1 MNKRIN
7 RGTFWIIFALIAIIT
22 YVSIFGVSVGSFK
35 IPSAA
40 DMRFGIDIRGGVEAT
55 YFPKDY
61 EGVPSADELD
71 AAKAIIEERC
81 DAQNILDREIT
92 VNRENGS
99 ILVRFP
105 WKSDEAE
112 FNPEKAIAELGET
125 ALLTFRDP
133 QGNVLLEGKNV
144 KTAMAQYDRQT
155 GQQVVAL
162 EFDSEGA
169 KLFEQATEKLI
180 GSSMAIYM
188 DDIMISNPMVEEKI
202 PGGQAIINGMANAE
216 EATDLARKIN
226 SGSLPFSLESK
237 NYNAI
242 SPIMGTGALDVMIS
256 AAITAFI
263 LICLFMIIKYRL
275 PGFVAVFALTLQLAC
290 QLLALSVPQFTLT
303 LPGIAAVILS
313 IGMGVDANIITA
325 ERIHEEIADGK
336 SVRAAINSGF
346 HKAFSSVF
354 DGNITVIIVAVILM
368 IFGSGTMLSFGYS
381 LLTGVIL
388 NFLCGVLT
396 SKLMIKSLSCYDKLR
411 KPNLYGNVKKTEK
424 VVKFYQNRVKCYV
437 VSLAIFAL
445 GIVCIFTN
453 GINFDIQFKGGAIIN
468 YKYTQEIDT
477 NKAATVAED
486 TLGRKCD
493 VQTKSDLT
501 SDSRK
506 LVLNLAGKEGLASAD
521 QDKLTNALKEAF
533 PENNMKLSDVS
544 VVEPFIGK
552 DFAIDSTK
560 AIIFSAILIILYVWF
575 SFRKVSGLSA
585 GVTGLI
591 ALLHDV
597 LIVFFA
603 FVVFNIPINDSFI
616 AAALTILGF
625 SINDT
630 IVIYDRI
637 RENKLL
643 YGNKMPIEEIVN
655 KSISQSF
662 TRSLNTNICTLL
674 SIVVVYI
681 FACIQDIQSIKSF
694 ALPMIFGIISGCY
707 STICIAGPIWASWQ
721 KYKKKKSGEKS
732 AQKNCIDSELSG
744 GYRMCKHDE

>member
-7 RGTFWIIFALIAIIT
+7 KGTFWIVFVLIAVIT
-22 YVSIFGVSVGSFK
+22 YTAVFGVSIGSFK
-35 IPSAA
+35 IPSAGE
-40 DMRFGIDIRGGVEAT
+40 MRFGIDIRGGVEAT

-61 EGVPSADELD
+61 DGVPSAAELD
-71 AAKAIIEERC
+71 SAKQIMEERC

-105 WKSDEAE
+105 WKADESE

-133 QGNVLLEGKNV
+133 QGNILLEGKNV
-144 KTAMAQYDRQT
+144 KNAMAQADPQT
-155 GQQVVAL
+155 GKQVVAL
-162 EFDSEGA
+162 EFDKEGA
-169 KLFEQATEKLI
+169 KLFEQATEQLI
-180 GSSMAIYM
+180 GSSIAIFM
-188 DDIMISNPMVEEKI
+188 DDMMISNPMVEEKI
-202 PGGQAIINGMANAE
+202 AGGQATITGMANAE
-216 EATDLARKIN
+216 EAGELASKIN
-226 SGSLPFSLESK
+226 QGSLPFSLESK

-242 SPIMGTGALDVMIS
+242 SPIMGTGALDVMVYAGI
-256 AAITAFI
+256 AAFI
-263 LICLFMIIKYRL
+263 LICLFMVIKYRL
-275 PGFVAVFALTLQLAC
+275 PGFVAVFALTLQVAC

-325 ERIHEEIADGK
+325 ERIKEEIADGK
-336 SVRAAINSGF
+336 SVRAAIDSGF

-354 DGNITVIIVAVILM
+354 DGNITVIIVAIILM

-388 NFLCGVLT
+388 NFLCGVVT
-396 SKLMIKSLSCYDKLR
+396 SKLMIKSLSNYEKLR
-411 KPNLYGNVKKTEK
+411 KPGFYGNGKKTEK
-424 VVKFYQNRVKCYV
+424 VFRFYQNRIKRYL
-437 VSLAIFAL
+437 VSLAIFL
-445 GIVCIFTN
+445 VGVVCIFTN
-453 GINFDIQFKGGAIIN
+453 GVNFDIQFKGGAIIN
-468 YKYTQEIDT
+468 YTYTQEIDT
-477 NKAATVAED
+477 NKAMSVVED
-486 TLGRKCD
+486 TLGRQCD

-501 SDSRK
+501 SDSTK

-533 PENNMKLSDVS
+533 PYNNLKLSDVS

-662 TRSLNTNICTLL
+662 TRSLNTNLCTLL

-681 FACIQDIQSIKSF
+681 FACVQDIQSIKSF

-707 STICIAGPIWASWQ
+707 STICIAGPIWVSWQ
-721 KYKKKKSGEKS
+721 KHKEKKIKGKVVQGS
-732 AQKNCIDSELSG
+732 
-744 GYRMCKHDE
+744 

>member
-1 MNKRIN
+1 MV
-7 RGTFWIIFALIAIIT
+7 T
-22 YVSIFGVSVGSFK
+22 YTAIFGVSIGSFNV
-35 IPSAA
+35 PSAS

-61 EGVPSADELD
+61 EGVPSAGELD
-71 AAKAIIEERC
+71 SAKLIMEERC

-133 QGNVLLEGKNV
+133 QGNILLEGKNV
-144 KTAMAQYDRQT
+144 KNAMSQYDQQT

-169 KLFEQATEKLI
+169 KLFEQATEKLV

-188 DDIMISNPMVEEKI
+188 DDMMISNPRVEEKI
-202 PGGQAIINGMANAE
+202 TGGQAVITGMENAE
-216 EATDLARKIN
+216 EAGELASKIN

-242 SPIMGTGALDVMIS
+242 SPIMGTGALDVMVYAGI
-256 AAITAFI
+256 IAFI
-263 LICLFMIIKYRL
+263 IICLFMIIKYRL
-275 PGFVAVFALTLQLAC
+275 PGFVAAFALTLQVAC

-325 ERIHEEIADGK
+325 ERIREEIACGK
-336 SVRAAINSGF
+336 SVRAAIDAGF

-354 DGNITVIIVAVILM
+354 DGNITVIIVAIILM

-396 SKLMIKSLSCYDKLR
+396 SKLMMKSLSNYEKLR
-411 KPNLYGNVKKTEK
+411 KPGFFGNGKKSEK
-424 VVKFYQNRVKCYV
+424 VFNFYQNRIKCYL
-437 VSLAIFAL
+437 VSLAIFL
-445 GIVCIFTN
+445 VGIVCIFTN
-453 GINFDIQFKGGAIIN
+453 GIDFDIQFKGGAIIN
-468 YKYTQEIDT
+468 YTYTQEIDT
-477 NKAATVAED
+477 NKVMSVVED
-486 TLGRKCD
+486 TLGRQCD

-501 SDSRK
+501 SDSTK
-506 LVLNLAGKEGLASAD
+506 LVLNLTRKEGLASAE

-533 PENNMKLSDVS
+533 PDNNVKLSDVS

-552 DFAIDSTK
+552 DFAVDSMK

-603 FVVFNIPINDSFI
+603 FVVFRIPINDSFI

-637 RENKLL
+637 RENKGF

-662 TRSLNTNICTLL
+662 TRSLNTNLCTLL
-674 SIVVVYI
+674 SIVIVYI
-681 FACIQDIQSIKSF
+681 FACVQDIQSIKSF

-707 STICIAGPIWASWQ
+707 STICIAGPIWVSWQ
-721 KYKKKKSGEKS
+721 KHKDKKNQGRIAGNTK
-732 AQKNCIDSELSG
+732 
-744 GYRMCKHDE
+744 

>member
-1 MNKRIN
+1 MSRKINNKV
-7 RGTFWIIFALIAIIT
+7 TFWVLLVLIAAIS
-22 YVSIFGVSVGSFK
+22 YAAVFGVSIGSFRV
-35 IPSAA
+35 PSAN
-40 DMRFGIDIRGGVEAT
+40 DMRYGIDIRGGVEAT

-61 EGVPSADELD
+61 DGVPTSSELD
-71 AAKAIIEERC
+71 AAKAVIEERC

-92 VNRENGS
+92 VNTENGS

-105 WKSDEAE
+105 WRSDETE
-112 FNPEKAIAELGET
+112 FDPEKAIAELGET

-144 KTAMAQYDRQT
+144 RNATVQYDQQT
-155 GQQVVAL
+155 SAVVVAL

-169 KLFEQATEKLI
+169 QLFEQATEQLV

-188 DDIMISNPMVEEKI
+188 DDRMISNPRVDEKI
-202 PGGQAIINGMANAE
+202 SGGNAVITGLANAD
-216 EATDLARKIN
+216 EAADLAAKIN
-226 SGSLPFSLESK
+226 SGSLPFSLESS
-237 NYNAI
+237 NYNVI
-242 SPIMGTGALDVMIS
+242 SPTMGAGALDVMVNAGIV
-256 AAITAFI
+256 AFI
-263 LICLFMIIKYRL
+263 LICLFMLIKYRL
-275 PGFVAVFALTLQLAC
+275 PGFVAIFALALQVAG

-325 ERIHEEIADGK
+325 ERIKEEIADGK
-336 SVRAAINSGF
+336 SVRAAIDSGF

-354 DGNITVIIVAVILM
+354 DGNITVIIVAIILM

-388 NFLCGVLT
+388 NFVCGVFT
-396 SKLMIKSLSCYDKLR
+396 SKLMIRSLSQYAVFR
-411 KPNLYGNVKKTEK
+411 KPFLYGNGKKNEK
-424 VVKFYQNRVKCYV
+424 VVRFYQNRKKFYA
-437 VSLAIFAL
+437 VSLAVFLVGVI
-445 GIVCIFTN
+445 CIFTN
-453 GINFDIQFKGGAIIN
+453 GIDFDIQFKGGAILN
-468 YKYTQEIDT
+468 YTYTQEIDT
-477 NKAATVAED
+477 NKAAAVVED
-486 TLGRKCD
+486 TLGRACD

-501 SDSRK
+501 SDTTK

-521 QDKLTNALKEAF
+521 QERLTTALEEAF
-533 PENNMKLSDVS
+533 PDNNLQLADIS

-552 DFAIDSTK
+552 DFAIDSIK
-560 AIIFSAILIILYVWF
+560 ALVIAAVLIILYVWF
-575 SFRKVSGLSA
+575 SFRRVSGLSA

-603 FVVFNIPINDSFI
+603 FVVFSIPVNDSFI

-637 RENKLL
+637 RENKLH
-643 YGNKMPIEEIVN
+643 YGSKMPIEDIVN
-655 KSISQSF
+655 KSITQSF
-662 TRSLNTNICTLL
+662 TRSLNTNICTFL
-674 SIVVVYI
+674 SILVVYI
-681 FACIQDIQSIKSF
+681 FAYIQDIQSIKSF

-707 STICIAGPIWASWQ
+707 STICIAGPIWVSWQ
-721 KYKKKKSGEKS
+721 KHKEKKA
-732 AQKNCIDSELSG
+732 AQN
-744 GYRMCKHDE
+744 

>member
-1 MNKRIN
+1 MNKKIN
-7 RGTFWIIFALIAIIT
+7 RGTFWVTFVLIAIIT
-22 YVSIFGVSVGSFK
+22 FVSIFGVSIGSFN

-61 EGVPSADELD
+61 DGVPSAAELD
-71 AAKAIIEERC
+71 SAKAIIEERC
-81 DAQNILDREIT
+81 DSQNILDREIT

-105 WKSDEAE
+105 WKSNESE

-144 KTAMAQYDRQT
+144 KNAMAQLDPQT
-155 GQQVVAL
+155 NKQVVAL
-162 EFDSEGA
+162 EFDKEGA

-188 DDIMISNPMVEEKI
+188 DDMMISNPRVDEKI
-202 PGGQAIINGMANAE
+202 AGGQAIITGMANAE
-216 EATDLARKIN
+216 EARDLASKIN

-242 SPIMGTGALDVMIS
+242 SPIMGTGALDVMVD
-256 AAITAFI
+256 AAIIAFI
-263 LICLFMIIKYRL
+263 LICLFMVIKYRL
-275 PGFVAVFALTLQLAC
+275 PGFVAVFALALQVAC
-290 QLLALSVPQFTLT
+290 QILALSIPQFTLT

-325 ERIHEEIADGK
+325 ERIREEIADGK
-336 SVRAAINSGF
+336 SVRAAIDAGF

-354 DGNITVIIVAVILM
+354 DGNITVIIVAIILM

-388 NFLCGVLT
+388 NFLCGVVT

-411 KPNLYGNVKKTEK
+411 KPSLYGNGKKSEK
-424 VVKFYQNRVKCYV
+424 VVKFYQNRIKCYI
-437 VSLAIFAL
+437 VSLVIFIF

-453 GINFDIQFKGGAIIN
+453 GINLDIQFKGGAIIN
-468 YKYTQEIDT
+468 YTYTEQVDT
-477 NKAATVAED
+477 NKVMNVVED
-486 TLGRKCD
+486 ALGRQCD
-493 VQTKSDLT
+493 VQTKKDLT
-501 SDSRK
+501 SDSTK

-521 QDKLTNALKEAF
+521 QDTLTNALKEAF
-533 PENNMKLSDVS
+533 PDNNIKLSDVS

-560 AIIFSAILIILYVWF
+560 SIIFSAILIILYVWF

-603 FVVFNIPINDSFI
+603 FVIFKIPVNDSFI

-643 YGNKMPIEEIVN
+643 YGDKMPIEEIVN
-655 KSISQSF
+655 KSITQSF
-662 TRSLNTNICTLL
+662 TRSLNTNLCTLL
-674 SIVVVYI
+674 SIVVVYV
-681 FACIQDIQSIKSF
+681 FAYIQDIQSIKSF

-707 STICIAGPIWASWQ
+707 STICIAGPIWVSWQ
-721 KYKKKKSGEKS
+721 KFKNKRKKTV
-732 AQKNCIDSELSG
+732 
-744 GYRMCKHDE
+744 

>member
-1 MNKRIN
+1 MILNKKIN
-7 RGTFWIIFALIAIIT
+7 RGTFWVVFILIVLIT
-22 YVSIFGVSVGSFK
+22 YTAIFGININSFN
-35 IPSAA
+35 IPSAS

-61 EGVPSADELD
+61 DGVPMSSELD
-71 AAKAIIEERC
+71 YAKAIMEERC
-81 DAQNILDREIT
+81 DAKNILDREIT
-92 VNRENGS
+92 VNKENGS

-133 QGNVLLEGKNV
+133 QGNILIEGKNV
-144 KTAMAQYDRQT
+144 KNAMVRYDQQT
-155 GQQVVAL
+155 GKQVVAL
-162 EFDSEGA
+162 EFDNEGA

-180 GSSMAIYM
+180 GSAMAIYM
-188 DDIMISNPMVEEKI
+188 DDIIISNPMVDEKI
-202 PGGQAIINGMANAE
+202 SGGQAIITGMANAE
-216 EATDLARKIN
+216 EAQALAQKIN

-242 SPIMGTGALDVMIS
+242 SPIMGTNALDVMVS
-256 AAITAFI
+256 AGIIAFI
-263 LICLFMIIKYRL
+263 LICLFMIVKYRL
-275 PGFVAVFALTLQLAC
+275 PGFVAVFALTLQVAC

-325 ERIHEEIADGK
+325 ERIKEEIAGGK
-336 SVRAAINSGF
+336 SVRAAIDSGF

-354 DGNITVIIVAVILM
+354 DGNITVSIVAIILM

-388 NFLCGVLT
+388 NFLCGVVT
-396 SKLMIKSLSCYDKLR
+396 SKLMIKSLSNYKKLR
-411 KPNLYGNVKKTEK
+411 NPKFYGNGKKNEK
-424 VVKFYQNRVKCYV
+424 VVRFYQNRVKCYII
-437 VSLAIFAL
+437 SFIIFAV
-445 GIVCIFTN
+445 GIICIFTN

-468 YKYTQEIDT
+468 YTYTQEVDT
-477 NKAATVAED
+477 NEIAAVVEK
-486 TLGRKCD
+486 TLNRKCD

-501 SDSRK
+501 SNSTK
-506 LVLNLAGKEGLASAD
+506 LVLNLAGKEGLAS
-521 QDKLTNALKEAF
+521 QEQENLTNALKKAF
-533 PENNMKLSDVS
+533 SDNNLMLSDVS

-552 DFAIDSTK
+552 DFAIDSIK

-597 LIVFFA
+597 IIVFFT
-603 FVVFNIPINDSFI
+603 FVIFKIPVNDSFI

-643 YGNKMPIEEIVN
+643 YGNKLPIEEIVN
-655 KSISQSF
+655 KSITQSF

-681 FACIQDIQSIKSF
+681 FASVQDIQSIKSF

-707 STICIAGPIWASWQ
+707 STICIAGPIWVSWQ
-721 KYKKKKSGEKS
+721 KFRNKKEKVS
-732 AQKNCIDSELSG
+732 QTVKTI
-744 GYRMCKHDE
+744 

>member
-1 MNKRIN
+1 MNKKIN
-7 RGTFWIIFALIAIIT
+7 RGTFWVTFVLIAIIT
-22 YVSIFGVSVGSFK
+22 FVSIFGVSIGSFN

-40 DMRFGIDIRGGVEAT
+40 EMRFGIDIRGGVEAT

-61 EGVPSADELD
+61 DGVPSAAELD
-71 AAKAIIEERC
+71 SAKAIIEERC

-105 WKSDEAE
+105 WKSNESE

-144 KTAMAQYDRQT
+144 KNAMAQLDPQT
-155 GQQVVAL
+155 NKQVVAL
-162 EFDSEGA
+162 EFDKEGA

-188 DDIMISNPMVEEKI
+188 DDMMISNPRVDEKI
-202 PGGQAIINGMANAE
+202 AGGQAIITGMANAE
-216 EATDLARKIN
+216 EARDLATKIN

-242 SPIMGTGALDVMIS
+242 SPIMGTGALDVMVD
-256 AAITAFI
+256 AAIIAFI
-263 LICLFMIIKYRL
+263 LICLFMVIKYRL
-275 PGFVAVFALTLQLAC
+275 PGFVAVFALALQVAC
-290 QLLALSVPQFTLT
+290 QILALSIPQFTLT

-325 ERIHEEIADGK
+325 ERIREEIADGK
-336 SVRAAINSGF
+336 SVRAAIDSGF

-354 DGNITVIIVAVILM
+354 DGNITVIIVAIILM

-388 NFLCGVLT
+388 NFLCGVVT
-396 SKLMIKSLSCYDKLR
+396 SKLMMKSLSHYEKLR
-411 KPNLYGNVKKTEK
+411 KPVFFGNGKKNEK
-424 VVKFYQNRVKCYV
+424 VFKFYQNRIKCYL
-437 VSLAIFAL
+437 VSLAIFL
-445 GIVCIFTN
+445 VGIVCIFTN
-453 GINFDIQFKGGAIIN
+453 GIDFDIQFKGGAIIN
-468 YKYTQEIDT
+468 YTYTQEIDT
-477 NKAATVAED
+477 NKAMSVVED

-501 SDSRK
+501 SDSTK

-521 QDKLTNALKEAF
+521 QDKLTNALKDAF
-533 PENNMKLSDVS
+533 PNNDMKLSDVS

-552 DFAIDSTK
+552 DFAIDSIK

-643 YGNKMPIEEIVN
+643 YGAKMPIEEIVN
-655 KSISQSF
+655 KSITQSF
-662 TRSLNTNICTLL
+662 TRSLNTNLCTLL
-674 SIVVVYI
+674 SIVVVYV
-681 FACIQDIQSIKSF
+681 FAYIQDIQSIKSF

-707 STICIAGPIWASWQ
+707 STICIAGPIWVSWQ
-721 KYKKKKSGEKS
+721 KFKNKRKKTV
-732 AQKNCIDSELSG
+732 
-744 GYRMCKHDE
+744 

>member
-7 RGTFWIIFALIAIIT
+7 KGTFWIVSILIALIT
-22 YVSIFGVSVGSFK
+22 YMAIFGVSIGSFN
-35 IPSAA
+35 IPSAS

-61 EGVPSADELD
+61 KGVPSATELD
-71 AAKAIIEERC
+71 SAKLIMEERC

-105 WKSDEAE
+105 WKSDETE

-133 QGNVLLEGKNV
+133 QGNILLEGKNV
-144 KTAMAQYDRQT
+144 KNAMAQYDQQT

-162 EFDSEGA
+162 EFDNEGA
-169 KLFEQATEKLI
+169 KLFEQATKKLI

-188 DDIMISNPMVEEKI
+188 DDMMISNPRVEEKI
-202 PGGQAIINGMANAE
+202 AGGQAVITGMANAE
-216 EATDLARKIN
+216 EAGELASKIN

-242 SPIMGTGALDVMIS
+242 SPIMGTGALYVMVYAGI
-256 AAITAFI
+256 IAFI
-263 LICLFMIIKYRL
+263 IICLFMIIKYRL
-275 PGFVAVFALTLQLAC
+275 PGVVAVFALMLQVTC

-325 ERIHEEIADGK
+325 ERIREEIADGK
-336 SVRAAINSGF
+336 SVRAAIDSGF

-354 DGNITVIIVAVILM
+354 DGNITVIIVAIILM

-396 SKLMIKSLSCYDKLR
+396 SKLMMQSLSNYEKLR
-411 KPNLYGNVKKTEK
+411 KPKFFGNGKKNEK
-424 VVKFYQNRVKCYV
+424 VLRFYQNRIKCYL
-437 VSLAIFAL
+437 VSLAIFL
-445 GIVCIFTN
+445 VGIVCIFTN
-453 GINFDIQFKGGAIIN
+453 GIDFDIQFKGGAIIN
-468 YKYTQEIDT
+468 YTYTQEIDT
-477 NKAATVAED
+477 NKAMSVVEE
-486 TLGRKCD
+486 TLGRQCD
-493 VQTKSDLT
+493 IQTKSDLT
-501 SDSRK
+501 SDSTK
-506 LVLNLAGKEGLASAD
+506 LVLNLAGKKGLASAD

-533 PENNMKLSDVS
+533 PDNNIKLSDVS

-552 DFAIDSTK
+552 DFAIDSVK
-560 AIIFSAILIILYVWF
+560 AIIFSGILIIVYVWF

-662 TRSLNTNICTLL
+662 TRSLNTNLCTLL

-681 FACIQDIQSIKSF
+681 FAYVQDIQSIKSF

-707 STICIAGPIWASWQ
+707 STICIAGPIWVSWQ
-721 KYKKKKSGEKS
+721 KHKEKKAKRKVVPES
-732 AQKNCIDSELSG
+732 
-744 GYRMCKHDE
+744 

>member
-1 MNKRIN
+1 MRIN
-7 RGTFWIIFALIAIIT
+7 KITFWIVLIIIILIT
-22 YVSIFGVSVGSFK
+22 YTAIFGLSVGSFNV
-35 IPSAA
+35 PSAGQ
-40 DMRFGIDIRGGVEAT
+40 MRFGIDIRGGVEAT
-55 YFPKDY
+55 YFPRDY
-61 EGVPSADELD
+61 EGVPSAGELNL
-71 AAKAIIEERC
+71 AKVIIEERC

-92 VNRENGS
+92 VNRDNGS

-105 WKSDEAE
+105 WKSGESE

-133 QGNVLLEGKNV
+133 QGNILLEGKNV
-144 KTAMAQYDRQT
+144 KNAKAQYDQQN

-162 EFDSEGA
+162 EFDSKGA
-169 KLFEQATEKLI
+169 KLFEQATQKLI

-188 DDIMISNPMVEEKI
+188 DDMMISNPMVEEKI
-202 PGGQAIINGMANAE
+202 AGGHAVITGMANSQ
-216 EATDLARKIN
+216 EAGELAAKIN

-242 SPIMGTGALDVMIS
+242 SPIMGTGALDVMVYAGIV
-256 AAITAFI
+256 AFI
-263 LICLFMIIKYRL
+263 VICLFMMIKYRL
-275 PGFVAVFALTLQLAC
+275 PGVVASFALTLQVAC

-325 ERIHEEIADGK
+325 ERIREEIADGK
-336 SVRAAINSGF
+336 TVRAAIDSGF

-354 DGNITVIIVAVILM
+354 DGNITVIIVAIILM

-388 NFLCGVLT
+388 NFLCGVLV
-396 SKLMIKSLSCYDKLR
+396 SKLMMKSLSNYKKLR
-411 KPNLYGNVKKTEK
+411 KPGFFGNGKKNEK
-424 VVKFYQNRVKCYV
+424 VFGFYQNRMRFYL
-437 VSLAIFAL
+437 VSFAVFL
-445 GIVCIFTN
+445 IGIVCIFTN
-453 GINFDIQFKGGAIIN
+453 GIDFDIQFKGGAIIN
-468 YKYTQEIDT
+468 YTYTQQIDT
-477 NKAATVAED
+477 NKVMSVVED
-486 TLGRKCD
+486 TLARKCD

-501 SDSRK
+501 SDSTK
-506 LVLNLAGKEGLASAD
+506 LVLNLAGKEGLVSAD
-521 QDKLTNALKEAF
+521 QDKLTNALKESF
-533 PENNMKLSDVS
+533 PDNNIRLSDIS

-552 DFAIDSTK
+552 DFAVDSIK
-560 AIIFSAILIILYVWF
+560 AIIFSAVLIILYVWF

-616 AAALTILGF
+616 AATLTILGF

-643 YGNKMPIEEIVN
+643 YGKKKSIEEIVDM
-655 KSISQSF
+655 SITQSF
-662 TRSLNTNICTLL
+662 TRSLNTNICTLF
-674 SIVVVYI
+674 SVAVVYI
-681 FACIQDIQSIKSF
+681 FACMQDIQSIKSF
-694 ALPMIFGIISGCY
+694 ALPMIFGIVSGCY
-707 STICIAGPIWASWQ
+707 STICIAGPIWVSWQ
-721 KYKKKKSGEKS
+721 KYKEKKLKKK
-732 AQKNCIDSELSG
+732 L
-744 GYRMCKHDE
+744 

>member
-7 RGTFWIIFALIAIIT
+7 KGTFWIVFVLIAVIT
-22 YVSIFGVSVGSFK
+22 YTAILGVSIGSFK
-35 IPSAA
+35 VPSAGK
-40 DMRFGIDIRGGVEAT
+40 MRFGIDIRGGVEAT

-61 EGVPSADELD
+61 DGVPSAAELD
-71 AAKAIIEERC
+71 SAKQIMEERC

-105 WKSDEAE
+105 WKADESE
-112 FNPEKAIAELGET
+112 FKPEKAIAELGET

-133 QGNVLLEGKNV
+133 QGNILLEGKNV
-144 KTAMAQYDRQT
+144 KNAMAQADPQT
-155 GQQVVAL
+155 GKQVVAL
-162 EFDSEGA
+162 EFDKEGA
-169 KLFEQATEKLI
+169 KLFEQATEQLI
-180 GSSMAIYM
+180 GSSMAIFM
-188 DDIMISNPMVEEKI
+188 DDMMISNPMVEEKI
-202 PGGQAIINGMANAE
+202 AGGQAIITGMANAE
-216 EATDLARKIN
+216 EAGELASKIN

-242 SPIMGTGALDVMIS
+242 SPIMGTGALDVMVYAGI
-256 AAITAFI
+256 AAFI
-263 LICLFMIIKYRL
+263 LICLFMVIKYRL
-275 PGFVAVFALTLQLAC
+275 PGFVAVFALTLQVAC

-325 ERIHEEIADGK
+325 ERIKEEIADGK
-336 SVRAAINSGF
+336 SVRAAIDSGF

-354 DGNITVIIVAVILM
+354 DGNITVIIVAIILM

-388 NFLCGVLT
+388 NFLCGVVI
-396 SKLMIKSLSCYDKLR
+396 SKLMIKSLSNYEKLR
-411 KPNLYGNVKKTEK
+411 KPGFYGNGKKNEK
-424 VVKFYQNRVKCYV
+424 VFKFYQNRIKCYL
-437 VSLAIFAL
+437 VSLAIFL
-445 GIVCIFTN
+445 IGIVCIFTN
-453 GINFDIQFKGGAIIN
+453 GVNFDIQFKGGAIIN
-468 YKYTQEIDT
+468 YTYTQEIDT
-477 NKAATVAED
+477 NKAMSVVED
-486 TLGRKCD
+486 TLGRQCD

-501 SDSRK
+501 SDSTK
-506 LVLNLAGKEGLASAD
+506 LVLNLVGKEGLASAD
-521 QDKLTNALKEAF
+521 QDKLTYALKEAF
-533 PENNMKLSDVS
+533 PDNNLKLSDVS

-597 LIVFFA
+597 IIVFFA

-662 TRSLNTNICTLL
+662 TRSLNTNLCTLV

-681 FACIQDIQSIKSF
+681 FACVQDIQSIKSF

-707 STICIAGPIWASWQ
+707 STICIAGPIWVSWQ
-721 KYKKKKSGEKS
+721 KHKEKKTKGKVVHGS
-732 AQKNCIDSELSG
+732 
-744 GYRMCKHDE
+744 

>member
-7 RGTFWIIFALIAIIT
+7 KGTFWIVFVLIAVIT
-22 YVSIFGVSVGSFK
+22 YTAVFGVSIGSFK
-35 IPSAA
+35 IPSAGE
-40 DMRFGIDIRGGVEAT
+40 MRFGIDIRGGVEAT

-61 EGVPSADELD
+61 DGVPSAAELD
-71 AAKAIIEERC
+71 SAKQIMEERC

-105 WKSDEAE
+105 WKADESE

-133 QGNVLLEGKNV
+133 QGNILLEGKNV
-144 KTAMAQYDRQT
+144 KNAMAQADPQT
-155 GQQVVAL
+155 GKQVVAL
-162 EFDSEGA
+162 EFDKEGA
-169 KLFEQATEKLI
+169 KLFEQATEQLI
-180 GSSMAIYM
+180 GSSIAIFM
-188 DDIMISNPMVEEKI
+188 DDMMISNPMVEEKI
-202 PGGQAIINGMANAE
+202 AGGQATITGMANAE
-216 EATDLARKIN
+216 EAGELASKIN

-242 SPIMGTGALDVMIS
+242 SPIMGTGALDVMVYAGI
-256 AAITAFI
+256 AAFI
-263 LICLFMIIKYRL
+263 LICLFMVIKYRL
-275 PGFVAVFALTLQLAC
+275 PGFVAVFALTLQVAC

-325 ERIHEEIADGK
+325 ERIKEEIADGK
-336 SVRAAINSGF
+336 SVRAAIDSGF

-354 DGNITVIIVAVILM
+354 DGNITVIIVAIILM

-388 NFLCGVLT
+388 NFLCGVVT
-396 SKLMIKSLSCYDKLR
+396 SKLMIKSLSNYEKLR
-411 KPNLYGNVKKTEK
+411 KPGFYGNGKKTEK
-424 VVKFYQNRVKCYV
+424 VFRFYQNRIKCYL
-437 VSLAIFAL
+437 VSLAIFL
-445 GIVCIFTN
+445 VGVVCIFTN
-453 GINFDIQFKGGAIIN
+453 GVNFDIQFKGGAIIN
-468 YKYTQEIDT
+468 YTYTQEIDT
-477 NKAATVAED
+477 NKAMSVVED
-486 TLGRKCD
+486 TLGRQCD

-501 SDSRK
+501 SDSTK

-533 PENNMKLSDVS
+533 PDNNLKLSDVS

-662 TRSLNTNICTLL
+662 TRSLNTNLCTLL

-681 FACIQDIQSIKSF
+681 FACVQDIQSIKSF

-707 STICIAGPIWASWQ
+707 STICIAGPIWVSWQ
-721 KYKKKKSGEKS
+721 NHKEKKIKGKVVQGS
-732 AQKNCIDSELSG
+732 
-744 GYRMCKHDE
+744 

>member
-7 RGTFWIIFALIAIIT
+7 KGTFWIGFILIALIT
-22 YVSIFGVSVGSFK
+22 YTAIFGVNIGSFK
-35 IPSAA
+35 VPGASE
-40 DMRFGIDIRGGVEAT
+40 MRFGIDIRGGVEAT

-61 EGVPSADELD
+61 DGVPSAAELD
-71 AAKAIIEERC
+71 SAKLIMEERC
-81 DAQNILDREIT
+81 DANNILDREIT

-144 KTAMAQYDRQT
+144 KNAMAQYDQQT

-188 DDIMISNPMVEEKI
+188 DDMMISNPRVDEKI
-202 PGGQAIINGMANAE
+202 PGGQAIITGMENAE
-216 EATDLARKIN
+216 EAQELASKIN

-242 SPIMGTGALDVMIS
+242 SPIMGTGALDVMVYAGI
-256 AAITAFI
+256 IAFI
-263 LICLFMIIKYRL
+263 LICMFMVIKYRL
-275 PGFVAVFALTLQLAC
+275 PGFVAVFALTLQVAC

-325 ERIHEEIADGK
+325 ERIREEVADGK
-336 SVRAAINSGF
+336 SVRAAIDAGF

-368 IFGSGTMLSFGYS
+368 VFGSGTMLSFGYS

-396 SKLMIKSLSCYDKLR
+396 SKLMMKSLSNYEKFR
-411 KPNLYGNVKKTEK
+411 KPGFFGNGKKNEK
-424 VVKFYQNRVKCYV
+424 VFKFYQNRIKCYL
-437 VSLAIFAL
+437 VSLAIFL
-445 GIVCIFTN
+445 VGIVCIFTN
-453 GINFDIQFKGGAIIN
+453 GIDFDIQFKGGAIIN
-468 YKYTQEIDT
+468 YTYTQEIDT
-477 NKAATVAED
+477 NKAMSVVED
-486 TLGRKCD
+486 TLGRQCD

-501 SDSRK
+501 SDSTK

-533 PENNMKLSDVS
+533 PDNDMKLSDVS

-552 DFAIDSTK
+552 DFAIDSIK

-662 TRSLNTNICTLL
+662 TRSLNTNLCTLL
-674 SIVVVYI
+674 SVVVVYI
-681 FACIQDIQSIKSF
+681 FACVQDIQSIKSF

-707 STICIAGPIWASWQ
+707 STICIAGPIWVSWQ
-721 KYKKKKSGEKS
+721 NYKEKR
-732 AQKNCIDSELSG
+732 AKVKVVQNEQ
-744 GYRMCKHDE
+744 